1 MPLTFFELLPHLVS
15 FNLNFAIMGRS
26 KLNRLVVTK
35 NFSTFVGLVAL
46 SVVAIVRHD
55 RHGIGVLKLKLELT
69 RIPASNQADI
79 GFVLVDLGLQ
89 FRLLLA
95 TLINNL

>member
-1 MPLTFFELLPHLVS
+1 MS
-15 FNLNFAIMGRS
+15 RS

-46 SVVAIVRHD
+46 SVVAIFRHD
-55 RHGIGVLKLKLELT
+55 RHGIRVLQLKLELT